1 MLRIKFFFYDLKSA
15 SLHLIIKL
23 IMHRIPIKSF
33 LIYFFFL
40 IKVSYSQVTTPF
52 SSLIP
57 IGELSDNSFSN
68 NLGMGGVGISNGS
81 YWHLNNQN
89 PAALVYNRFTTF
101 EMGIASD
108 VRQLVN
114 NETKDISGNGN
125 INYMGFGVPIIK
137 GGKWVSSFGFNPYS
151 NTNYKLFSEEL
162 ILGVDGSLT
171 SSIVNYNYDGNGGLS
186 QVYFSNGFKLGDEF
200 SIGFKGSYIF
210 GNLSSNISS
219 KVSNEPQFYSNL
231 YEKSSFKDFAFQM
244 GMFYRKEVNT
254 DKYLKIGLTYDFN
267 NSLEAKRFSQLERRI
282 PNSLTVLVI
291 DTIFNNDISQF
302 TLPIKFGIG
311 ISYEIIDKLSLGL
324 EIRSQQW
331 NEESGYANTDYK
343 KSLQISAG
351 IEIIPDAENVNSF
364 FRRVTYRG
372 GLLFKKSPL
381 IINNNQLNTSAIT
394 FGMSLPIGTIS
405 RVNFGIESGKRGN
418 LNKISIKEN
427 YLKFIIGSS
436 INNIWFIKR
445 KFD

>member
-1 MLRIKFFFYDLKSA
+1 MYKISFKS
-15 SLHLIIKL
+15 II
-23 IMHRIPIKSF
+23 
-33 LIYFFFL
+33 IYFFFL
-40 IKVSYSQVTTPF
+40 SNISIAQVTTPF

-57 IGELSDNSFSN
+57 IGEISDNSFAN
-68 NLGMGGVGISNGS
+68 NLGMAGVGISNGS

-114 NETKDISGNGN
+114 NESKDISGNGN

-137 GGKWVSSFGFNPYS
+137 GGKWIASFGFNPYS
-151 NTNYKLFSEEL
+151 NTNYKLFSDDL
-162 ILGVDGSLT
+162 VKGINGSLT
-171 SSIVNYNYDGNGGLS
+171 SSIVNYNYEGTGGLS
-186 QVYFSNGFKLGDEF
+186 QIYFSNGFKLSNEF

-219 KVSNEPQFYSNL
+219 KISNEPQFYSNL
-231 YEKSSFKDFAFQM
+231 YEKSSFNDFAFQM
-244 GMFYRKEVNT
+244 GMFFKREIT
-254 DKYLKIGLTYDFN
+254 SDKFLKFGLTYDFN

-302 TLPIKFGIG
+302 NIPVKFGIG
-311 ISYEIIDKLSLGL
+311 ISYEIIDKLSVGL
-324 EIRSQQW
+324 EVRSQQW
-331 NEESGYANTDYK
+331 NEESGYSNTVYK
-343 KSLQISAG
+343 KSLQVSAG

-372 GLLFKKSPL
+372 GLIFKKSPL
-381 IINNNQLNTSAIT
+381 LLNNNQLNTSAIT
-394 FGMSLPIGTIS
+394 FGLSLPIGTIS
-405 RVNFGIESGKRGN
+405 RVNIGIEAGKRGN

-427 YLKFIIGSS
+427 YLKFIVGSS